1 MKRLIMNRADI
12 AKIQETLNKFPGIDP
27 FVLEIE
33 DASGIGYTIDL
44 VIDHTVGNVKGEFRV
59 PIVGVEDW

>member
-1 MKRLIMNRADI
+1 MKRLMLNRADI
-12 AKIQETLNKFPGIDP
+12 AKIQETLDKFPGIDP
-27 FVLEIE
+27 FVLEVE
-33 DASGIGYTIDL
+33 TASGIGYTIDL

>member
-27 FVLEIE
+27 FVLEVE
-33 DASGIGYTIDL
+33 NASGIGYTIDL

>member
-1 MKRLIMNRADI
+1 MKRVTLNRADI
-12 AKIQETLNKFPGIDP
+12 VKIQETLDKFPGIDP

-33 DASGIGYTIDL
+33 NASGIGYTIDL

-59 PIVGVEDW
+59 PIVGVGDW